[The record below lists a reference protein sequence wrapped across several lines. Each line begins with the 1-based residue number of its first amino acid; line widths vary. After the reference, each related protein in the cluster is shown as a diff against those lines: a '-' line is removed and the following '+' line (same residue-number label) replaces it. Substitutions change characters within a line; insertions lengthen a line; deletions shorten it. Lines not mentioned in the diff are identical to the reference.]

1 MSTQYPGGIISK
13 TPPTTSGTPYTGVAT
28 GIWTLEQALQ
38 AKKAGNWPKG
48 LTVPDAPTIGT
59 ATGGNAQASVTFTA
73 PTDTGGTA
81 ITGFTVTSSPG
92 SLTGTGASSPIVVTG
107 LSNGTAYT
115 FTVTATNAQ
124 GTGPASAASNSVTP
138 SAGRV
143 LTLSP
148 AVSGITNWNLDS
160 DGPLTLSPAGA
171 WTMTPASSFSVS
183 LKVWGAGAPNGQ
195 YNSGAGGAAVGVLA
209 MTGSTAYVARVGST
223 TGGGASGS
231 TGVAGAG
238 YSGVFVTS
246 ETFANAKIIA
256 GGGGGSDVD
265 DGGRGATGGAG
276 GGDTGQ
282 DGAGYSNSY
291 GKGGTQSAGG
301 AGGVASPGTGTSG
314 SQLTGGAGAT
324 GGGYYGG
331 GGGSGYYG
339 GGGGGMQ
346 SSWAGGGGGG
356 GSGYI
361 GGVTSATNYQGT
373 GTTPGNSGDG
383 NRGTAGNNNVA
394 GKVYIY

>member
-1 MSTQYPGGIISK
+1 MAQFPSR
-13 TPPTTSGTPYTGVAT
+13 TSASDVWNMTDVYRA
-28 GIWTLEQALQ
+28 E
-38 AKKAGNWPKG
+38 AGDNWPIIA
-48 LTVPDAPTIGT
+48 TVPGAPTIGT
-59 ATGGNAQASVTFTA
+59 ATGGNAQAVVTFTA
-73 PTDTGGTA
+73 PSSDGGSA
-81 ITGFTVTSSPG
+81 ITGYRVTSTPG
-92 SLTGTGASSPIVVTG
+92 SITATGSSSPITITG
-107 LSNGTAYT
+107 LTNGTAYT
-115 FTVTATNAQ
+115 FTVAAQNAV
-124 GTGPASAASNSVTP
+124 GYGAESAASNSVTP
-138 SAGRV
+138 AAGRILV
-143 LTLSP
+143 LSP
-148 AVSGITNWNLDS
+148 AVSGVTNWNLDS
-160 DGPLTLSPAGA
+160 NGPLTLSTAGT
-171 WTMTPASSFSVS
+171 WTMTPASSFNIDI
-183 LKVWGAGAPNGQ
+183 KVWGAGAPNGQ
-195 YNSGAGGAAVGVLA
+195 YNSGAGGAAVGRLA
-209 MTGSTAYVARVGST
+209 VTGSTAYVARVGST

-231 TGVAGAG
+231 SGVRGAG

-276 GGDTGQ
+276 GGNTGQ

-301 AGGVASPGTGTSG
+301 AGGTASPGTGSSG
-314 SQLTGGAGAT
+314 SQLTGGAGAE